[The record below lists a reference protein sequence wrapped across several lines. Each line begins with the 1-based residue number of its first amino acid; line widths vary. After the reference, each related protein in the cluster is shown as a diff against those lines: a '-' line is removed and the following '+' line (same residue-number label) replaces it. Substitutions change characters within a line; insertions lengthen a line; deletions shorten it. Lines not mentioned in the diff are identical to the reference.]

1 MINANIILE
10 ELDKTKPG
18 CYTLILMS
26 PHQAKTLPIT
36 QIRKTAETKMTRI
49 KLQDNS
55 ETFKA
60 AKNFLNTT
68 LRKVMLLLE
77 AECGSFFLLDQEKKE
92 LVLDSFLNS
101 RPINIKNIKRKV
113 GEGISGK
120 VAELNAPV
128 LVRDIDHDIRFRR
141 NGFHH
146 YHTKSFISI
155 PLFCSEEL
163 FGLINIAD
171 KATGE
176 AFSEKDLQFAV
187 TLCKYA
193 CMVVENMLESDK
205 LVEAKENLSKQKALL
220 EKYATVGKL
229 AAGIVHEV
237 NNPLDGVIRYTN
249 ILLNQIE
256 EHSITQE
263 YLLEI
268 KKGLSRIGNITK
280 SLLEF
285 SHIINSD
292 SAKTTKYVSLY
303 DIIDESLQVLK
314 EKINGNIR
322 IVKRYETMLPRITD
336 MGISHVLV
344 NLIKNAI
351 DAMPKGGTLEISTE
365 MKDAVIYIRFK
376 DTGTGI
382 PLEVKKRL
390 FEPFFTTKPL
400 GKGTGLGLAISQEIV
415 KKYEGTIEVE
425 SMQQFGSTF
434 TVLIPTKHLEN
445 GK

>member
-1 MINANIILE
+1 MNPVKIQDN
-10 ELDKTKPG
+10 K
-18 CYTLILMS
+18 
-26 PHQAKTLPIT
+26 KTLSI
-36 QIRKTAETKMTRI
+36 
-49 KLQDNS
+49 
-55 ETFKA
+55 

-77 AECGSFFLLDQEKKE
+77 AECGSFFLFDQEKNE
-92 LVLDSFLNS
+92 LVLDLFLNS
-101 RPINIKNIKRKV
+101 TPINIRNIKRRV

-128 LVRDIDHDIRFRR
+128 LVRDIDNDIRFRR
-141 NGFHH
+141 NGFQH
-146 YHTKSFISI
+146 YRTKSFISI
-155 PLFCSEEL
+155 PLFCPEGL

-171 KATGE
+171 KVNGE
-176 AFSEKDLQFAV
+176 PFSEKDLQFAV
-187 TLCKYA
+187 TVCKYA
-193 CMVVENMLESDK
+193 CMVVENMLNSEM
-205 LVEAKENLSKQKALL
+205 LTETKENLKKQKALL

-229 AAGIVHEV
+229 AAGVVHEV
-237 NNPLDGVIRYTN
+237 NNPLDGIIRYTN

-256 EHSITQE
+256 EHSITRE

-268 KKGLSRIGNITK
+268 KNGLIRIGSITK

-292 SAKTTKYVSLY
+292 SSKVARYVSLY
-303 DIIDESLQVLK
+303 DVIDESLETIK
-314 EKINGNIR
+314 EKLNGNIR
-322 IVKRYETMLPRITD
+322 IVKRYEAVLPRITD

-365 MKDAVIYIRFK
+365 LKDAVIYIRFK

-415 KKYEGTIEVE
+415 KKYEGAIEVE

-434 TVLIPTKHLEN
+434 TVLLPTKHLEN

>member
-1 MINANIILE
+1 MNPVKIQDN
-10 ELDKTKPG
+10 K
-18 CYTLILMS
+18 
-26 PHQAKTLPIT
+26 KTLSI
-36 QIRKTAETKMTRI
+36 
-49 KLQDNS
+49 
-55 ETFKA
+55 

-77 AECGSFFLLDQEKKE
+77 AECGSFFLFDQEKNE
-92 LVLDSFLNS
+92 LVLDVFLNS
-101 RPINIKNIKRKV
+101 SPINIQNIKRRV

-128 LVRDIDHDIRFRR
+128 LVRDIDNDIRFRR

-146 YHTKSFISI
+146 YRTKSFISI
-155 PLFCSEEL
+155 PLFCPEGL

-171 KATGE
+171 KANGE
-176 AFSEKDLQFAV
+176 PFSQKDLQFAV
-187 TLCKYA
+187 TVCKYA
-193 CMVVENMLESDK
+193 CMVVENMLNSEM
-205 LVEAKENLSKQKALL
+205 LTETKENLKKQKMLL
-220 EKYATVGKL
+220 EKYASVGKL
-229 AAGIVHEV
+229 AAGVVHEV
-237 NNPLDGVIRYTN
+237 NNPLDGILRYTN

-256 EHSITQE
+256 EHSIAQE

-268 KKGLSRIGNITK
+268 KKGLTRIGGITK

-292 SAKTTKYVSLY
+292 SSKVARYISLY
-303 DIIDESLQVLK
+303 DVIDESLETLK
-314 EKINGNIR
+314 EKLNGNIR
-322 IVKRYETMLPRITD
+322 IVKRYEAVLPRISD

-365 MKDAVIYIRFK
+365 LKDAVIYIRFK
-376 DTGTGI
+376 DTGMGI

-434 TVLIPTKHLEN
+434 TVLIPTKHLED

>member
-1 MINANIILE
+1 MNPVKIQDN
-10 ELDKTKPG
+10 K
-18 CYTLILMS
+18 
-26 PHQAKTLPIT
+26 KTLSI
-36 QIRKTAETKMTRI
+36 
-49 KLQDNS
+49 
-55 ETFKA
+55 

-77 AECGSFFLLDQEKKE
+77 AECGSFFLFDQEKNE
-92 LVLDSFLNS
+92 LVLDLFLNS
-101 RPINIKNIKRKV
+101 TPINIRNIKRRV

-128 LVRDIDHDIRFRR
+128 LVRDIDNDIRFRR
-141 NGFHH
+141 NGFQH
-146 YHTKSFISI
+146 YRTKSFISI
-155 PLFCSEEL
+155 PLFCPEGL

-171 KATGE
+171 KVNGE
-176 AFSEKDLQFAV
+176 PFSEKDLQFAV
-187 TLCKYA
+187 TVCKYA
-193 CMVVENMLESDK
+193 CMVVENMLNSEM
-205 LVEAKENLSKQKALL
+205 LTETKENLKKQKALL

-229 AAGIVHEV
+229 AAGVVHEV
-237 NNPLDGVIRYTN
+237 NNPLDGIIRYTN

-256 EHSITQE
+256 EHSITRE

-268 KKGLSRIGNITK
+268 KNGLIRIGSITK

-292 SAKTTKYVSLY
+292 SSKVARYVSLY
-303 DIIDESLQVLK
+303 DVIDESLETLK
-314 EKINGNIR
+314 EKLNGNIR
-322 IVKRYETMLPRITD
+322 IVKRYEAVLPRITD

-365 MKDAVIYIRFK
+365 LKDAVIYIRFK

-415 KKYEGTIEVE
+415 KKYEGAIEVE

-434 TVLIPTKHLEN
+434 TVLLPTKHLEN